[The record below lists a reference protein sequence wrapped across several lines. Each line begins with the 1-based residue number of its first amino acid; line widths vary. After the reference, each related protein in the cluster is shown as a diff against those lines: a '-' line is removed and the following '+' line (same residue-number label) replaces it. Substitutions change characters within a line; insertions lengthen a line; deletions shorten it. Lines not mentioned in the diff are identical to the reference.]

1 MHDQQPLNQQL
12 DENQSS
18 PRQFPISVVAALAAV
33 VLAAG
38 AGTAW
43 WTWTSRGDQPANPPT
58 TTEEPTTPPDTT
70 ASTDPT
76 QTDPSVPAVESTVQ
90 VYLLDV
96 VGEDY
101 RFELVPSPIQLDTSA
116 EPSDALTTA
125 FEELLAGNVQSDAFS
140 EIPDSTELL
149 DLRVESDG
157 VHVNLS
163 SDFET
168 GGGSASMT
176 GRLAQVIYTASSLEP
191 TAPVW
196 LSLDGE
202 PLEVLGGE
210 GLIVDQPMT
219 RAQFEENFSL

>member
-12 DENQSS
+12 DENQPS
-18 PRQFPISVVAALAAV
+18 PRQFPVSIVAALAAV

-96 VGEDY
+96 AGD
-101 RFELVPSPIQLDTSA
+101 RFELVPNPIQLDTAA
-116 EPSDALTTA
+116 EPSEALTTA
-125 FEELLAGNVQSDAFS
+125 FEELLAGNVKSEAFS
-140 EIPDSTELL
+140 EIPPSTELL
-149 DLRVESDG
+149 DLTVESDG

-163 SDFET
+163 SEFEM

-191 TAPVW
+191 TTPVW
-196 LSLDGE
+196 LSIEGE